1 MSEWLDKMRG
11 LLGKEVV
18 IVLNREPLA
27 TAVGELLSFDI
38 GGEVV
43 LRDDEGFVNYCWP
56 AIDLDPKPKP
66 KCCHEIVEDWHGKC
80 GDTSAGWSNANF

>member
-1 MSEWLDKMRG
+1 MRGGGVVSEWRDHMRG

-27 TAVGELLSFDI
+27 TAVGVLLSFDE

-43 LRDDEGFVNYCWP
+43 LRGDDGFVHYCWP
-56 AIDLDPKPKP
+56 AL
-66 KCCHEIVEDWHGKC
+66 EAARRMRG
-80 GDTSAGWSNANF
+80 